1 LQQEKHEKKPGAE
14 QQTMVPF
21 SPEEIA
27 CIVENFFAGS
37 KSRARGFSVINWLVG
52 VVVGGGCWVVF
63 SFRPFRVPTQ
73 SQDKQQGRA
82 QTHTN
87 TRWHTHRLLC
97 FVMAADLV

>member
-52 VVVGGGCWVVF
+52 VVVGGGWLF